1 MKKFNIKVL
10 VLSVVLGSMAVSC
23 QKDYSLENN
32 EICQK
37 NLANV
42 NLRLHYSI
50 DGQVYQQTF
59 DSKEDRENFISY
71 LIGLTCE
78 GRIIVIGGNS
88 NPNYA
93 PENKDTKTFTTSSK
107 EEMDAWVNE
116 MVEELYE
123 VTVTFDKKTGL
134 YTGTATPPGG
144 GSRTTMAANLSQERE

>member
-1 MKKFNIKVL
+1 MKIQYLKIAA
-10 VLSVVLGSMAVSC
+10 LSIVLGSMAVSC

-42 NLRLHYSI
+42 NPSIHYSV

-59 DSKEDRENFISY
+59 GSEEEYDMIITY
-71 LIGLTCE
+71 LIGLARE
-78 GRIIVIGGNS
+78 GHLINIKGND
-88 NPNYA
+88 NPEYA
-93 PENKDTKTFTTSSK
+93 PAKTQTFKTANEAEMK
-107 EEMDAWVNE
+107 EWVKKKRLEGYN
-116 MVEELYE
+116 VRFY
-123 VTVTFDKKTGL
+123 FDEGSGL